1 MKTMKSAEDMLEELL
16 DRFGEPPRSVL
27 NLLVDGSSVKA
38 LAHRAYVT
46 EVSGKKAD
54 FIRFTLD
61 EKAAINPAG
70 IPGLVEEWKG
80 LLKFTVDT
88 RPYFLYQRKKNN
100 RQAKEDTME
109 IVKKVLLGIKA
120 LVDEKA

>member
-1 MKTMKSAEDMLEELL
+1 M
-16 DRFGEPPRSVL
+16 
-27 NLLVDGSSVKA
+27 
-38 LAHRAYVT
+38 
-46 EVSGKKAD
+46 
-54 FIRFTLD
+54 
-61 EKAAINPAG
+61 
-70 IPGLVEEWKG
+70 EEWKG